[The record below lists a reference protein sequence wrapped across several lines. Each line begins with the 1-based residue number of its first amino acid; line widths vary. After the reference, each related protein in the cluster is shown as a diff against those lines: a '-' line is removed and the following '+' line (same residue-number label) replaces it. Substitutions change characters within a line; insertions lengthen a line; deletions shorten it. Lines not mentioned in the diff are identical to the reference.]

1 MAPKYDFESI
11 ISERKPIFAYNPPG
25 LLNTSLV
32 KAVINAGG
40 IGFVDLER
48 LLQQESEQLLQ
59 NSLTEFTSSFGVRV
73 CDHEQLD
80 LVLKLHNDSFP
91 LILVIG
97 DFQLTKSDLN
107 NASKKSIVLLAEVI
121 SLKEAYEKKW
131 AQAFIVKGNEAA
143 GRVGDET
150 SFILSQQFA
159 DAGLPFIIQGGM
171 GLYTVPAIIG
181 IGAKGVIL
189 DSQLYLTPE
198 SPLSKNA
205 KEFIEKLDATD
216 TKVLG
221 ESTKNKYRVY
231 ARLGT
236 RVVKEFQQKEKEL
249 LKLTKKERT
258 KQFTEQLLSQREMFE
273 KDDLSNCLIPLGQ
286 DVPFAKILTSKF
298 SNVLGIINGLLKQTE
313 KQIRNAVTNYPFRK
327 KNEIAKELGIKYP
340 IIQGPM
346 ANISENPTFAK
357 VISDAGALPILA
369 LGSLFPNQT
378 RTLIKKTKE
387 KLGGKPFGCGIIC
400 LDANKTARDA
410 HLEILK
416 ETKPS
421 FAVVAAGTI
430 DHAKEVMSYGI
441 KTFLHTPSP
450 IIFAEAIK
458 SDVKNLVLEGMEC
471 GGHIG
476 FLTSFVLWELSLHQL
491 IQQKESIEQSNQK
504 VTVAFAGGIGDR
516 FSAAIA
522 GIIAS
527 ALPKL
532 MNGIMWVGSA
542 YILVKEIVGTGAI
555 QPLYQQLALNAKETM
570 VLGDTVNTRAR
581 SIPTPCAREIIK
593 REHDRIEQGVPL
605 KERKHQYE
613 RDNLGATRIAA
624 LGEIWNPDG
633 EDDKPN
639 RFMYVDEKIQY
650 QKGNYLIG
658 QIVTSLRCIRSID
671 HLHKELV
678 GNSQKVLMGRITE
691 LLEKFEKMSKITK
704 QPVIQQQTITVESN
718 SQIVNTEIFEGEGVA
733 IIGLGCVL
741 PDAPNIETYWK
752 NIKKKVNSIHEIP
765 KERWLNDLDLFYSAD
780 RNAPGKTYAKIAAT
794 IKNFTFDSLEFKI
807 PPKVAITMGEVQ
819 KFALVAA
826 KEALMDAGLLGKT
839 VDHSN
844 TAIIIGNSM
853 GDEIRS
859 HYSRR
864 IFLPET
870 FNAIERSSSFKDMDP
885 KLWADIKR
893 FVEDDFDLRLKPLN
907 EDSMPGELSNVIAG
921 RIANVFNLR
930 GKNMTTD
937 AACASSLAALNV
949 AAKGLLDKECDIA
962 LCGGADCSLDPT
974 TFIKFSKIGALAAD
988 GSYPFDKRA
997 NGFVM
1002 GEGAGFIVL
1011 KRLSD
1016 AIKDGHKIYAVVRGL
1031 GSSSDGK
1038 GKGITAPN
1046 PIGQKL
1052 AIQRALDQADVVFSD
1067 LQLVEAHGTSTTVG
1081 DVIELQVLNEL
1092 AEKAPYSSIAL
1103 GSIKSQIGHLKSAA
1117 GIASLIKVALA
1128 LHHKILPPSINFE
1141 IPNPNI
1147 NWDIS
1152 PFFVNT
1158 KSQKWIEPKTGTRI
1172 AGVSSFGFGGTN
1184 YHTIIEEYIP
1194 GKTKGHLPTLI
1205 SPSELQRLLA
1215 GVKISP
1221 DVSPVK
1227 QEFDI
1232 ILNQEKWQE
1241 YLKQYKTLET
1251 DAIFFGGET
1260 EAELEKS
1267 ILELKNKQISS
1278 SFAIDGIGPRV
1289 REIAFDSTKSLKKPV
1304 RAGITCNSL
1313 TELSSSIDQLLSGLK
1328 SKEKRTIL
1336 RNKGIFYG
1344 EDHKLGKIAFL
1355 FPGQGSQ
1362 YVRMGREL
1370 YERFEIVRSTFKEA
1384 DEIMEELLGFKI
1396 SEIIFAVNK
1405 SDEEVIEL
1413 LKQTEIT
1420 QPAIFVLDIAIFRL
1434 LIQFGIKPD
1443 FVAGHSMGEYA
1454 ALVASGI
1461 FSFRDG
1467 ILAII
1472 PRGQAMA
1479 SLQAMDKGMMAGVGA
1494 GYEQVEKILKK
1505 VKGYV
1510 IAANK
1515 NSPKQT
1521 VISGASS
1528 AIKEAIK
1535 LFTEEGI
1542 TAIPL
1547 PVSAA
1552 FHSDI
1557 VKPAIQAYRKS
1568 IEPLT
1573 YNKSIIPISS
1583 NVTGEIYPEGRDKI
1597 VPLLCKQVSSPV
1609 EWQKQIVNMYE
1620 KEGVRTFIEIGPKYV
1635 LTSFAR
1641 AILEDKNDF
1650 IALAACHPKK
1660 GEMQHLSEVIAALG
1674 SFGFPLKIPKL
1685 DDSFY
1690 TQEFKKPL
1698 ERFLEKKPKQQ
1709 LVSAVSPPI
1718 ETRTQII
1725 HKESP
1730 FDVLETQELVE
1741 VISDDSFTDYLE
1753 LQAPAIRAFLKAG
1766 FDTYKSTIAEAL
1778 KEKREFDKLNI
1789 NTEAIGITGISIG
1802 LPGKDRK
1809 VFGDSN
1815 FDDILAGEN
1824 FIDLIPMNMREKMVD
1839 KNIVRLVKDAVNGAQ
1854 FQTISDVGEVIKLAA
1869 QKGQFDLSKEYG
1881 VDADFTDLLD
1891 ITFQLA
1897 FAAGIEALR
1906 DAGIPLMPLKVKTS
1920 VGKEIV
1926 KGWALPESLRNETGI
1941 VFASAF
1947 PAYSNLISV
1956 LSEFLADKYK
1966 TKNKEEIHLLFDELI
1981 EQISDKKS
1989 KDRMLQWYQENKTQ
2003 ITSDK
2008 DSRFQFSRKFLFEI
2022 LSMGHSQFAQF
2033 IRARGPNT
2041 QVNAACSSTTQAIAI
2056 AEDWI
2061 RTGRCQRVI
2070 VIAADD
2076 VTNEE
2081 MLEWI
2086 SSGFLAVGAATT
2098 KEDVKEAA
2106 LPFDKRRHGM
2116 IIGMGAVG
2124 VIIESE
2130 SAIQTRGIKPIVDLL
2145 GTHIVNSAFHGTR
2158 LDREHI
2164 SSQMD
2169 EFISIIERRFNISR
2183 EEMAKE
2189 MVFVSHETYTPAR
2202 GGSAS
2207 AEVDALRKTFGSMLD
2222 RIVIANTKGFTGH
2235 AMGAGIEDVVAIKI
2249 LEKGIVPPVANWKE
2263 LDPELGPLNLSK
2275 GGKYNVKY
2283 ALRFAAG
2290 FGSQLTMALFRLN
2303 TSSGRLEGQAYGQ
2316 WLNDIGGSRKTL
2328 EVVKRTLRLKEDPS
2342 IVKQE
2347 QVFPVSIP
2355 LKGVVANG
2363 AIVKSIID
2371 LISEKTGY
2379 PSDMIEPDMNL
2390 EEDLGIDTVKQA
2402 ELFGIFRT
2410 QYDLPRE
2417 EGVRIQDYSTVN
2429 KIAAYLASKITSPI
2443 AKPSEAQTSVA
2454 QPSAEVKGEQVVSL
2468 EGKKDEIIHEV
2479 LSLIA
2484 EKTGYPADMIESD
2497 MELEEDLGIDTVKQA
2512 EMLGIIRSKWN
2523 LPREEGIQIQDYS
2536 TVNKIADYILS
2547 RIDKALQPSTAA
2559 IATTVSEIK
2568 DDYVPAQR
2576 LTLQLIDAPMPKIEK
2591 LKLKDKKFIVAGEAS
2606 PFTNEIIA
2614 QLENKKV
2621 ILVKHID
2628 LKSQNTRDKIL
2639 KELPEEVIDG
2649 LIYIEPKT
2657 TQSNKHDRTA
2667 RIFFTLCRDVKYSE
2681 SPMILTICKTETSFG
2696 WEGKYSPIS
2705 GSLTGL
2711 TKAIAR
2717 EFTNSIVK
2725 CVSCSNPKFA
2735 IEELYAGDGSLEVS
2749 YTEEGKRKVF
2759 ITVESPIEPTEQPFT
2774 IAKDELV
2781 LITGGALGITY
2792 EITRELARKYQL
2804 KLALI
2809 GIEELP
2815 DKITEIAKYDQERL
2829 AQLKEQ
2835 LISDLKQ
2842 NNDRV
2847 TPVLIEREWS
2857 KISKAIDIE
2866 KAKEEL
2872 ASLGSEVKYYTTNV
2886 VNPEQMKST
2895 IDQIRLDFNQ
2905 EIIGI
2910 IHGAGLEI
2918 SRLIKD
2924 KKPEEFDLV
2933 YNVKA
2938 IGLDNLLQNV
2948 NLKKVKFIKCFS
2960 SVAGRYGNAGQVDYS
2975 AANDYLSKNC
2985 WQLRSTGI
2993 RATSICWS
3001 AWGEVGMAT
3010 RGSVMTIL
3018 KHAGV
3023 TPITVKDG
3031 VKAFINE
3038 LEFGLEP
3045 EVVIAGKIGILMESP
3060 SKYLSVDKKLYPLI
3074 GKIKRNYDGSIV
3086 TERNFSLEDDLYLNH
3101 HRFDN
3106 IPFLP
3111 GVIGLEIFAELTKIA
3126 FPKAKLVG
3134 FNDVEFKSAIKFT
3147 NDKSRILKTRIDY
3160 STKNPKCVIFS
3171 EFIKDGAVVGK
3182 PNTHFTAEVI
3192 LGSRKE
3198 ESATKPKLHPKEL
3211 VSKETIY
3218 SILPHGPLF
3227 HVLREINDFK
3237 QDIITKVSTS
3247 DKNQFSFENKG
3258 FTIDPLIIE
3267 SAFQSMGLLDIIKN
3281 SKLGLPFGIK
3291 SLVINKATE
3300 PAAFIRGSKI
3310 KDSELGSIYNF
3321 EVLSKT
3327 GQVLLKAE
3335 EYSTV
3340 QVDFGAE
3347 ISQAQE
3353 IQIERLRRLFEI
3365 PKEAILEVVNVE
3377 QLSKKIESENDYL
3390 DKFLHADEKTKY
3402 ESLTVE
3408 KRRKEW
3414 IAGVIAIKL
3423 ALRKINPNIQL
3434 SKIKIEKNEQGKPF
3448 IILNKKHISLSITHS
3463 NGFAV
3468 GIVDPNNNTGID
3480 LEIKVKRDNS
3490 FVDELI
3496 SSKEKEL
3503 INNQQKEIN
3512 EELLTKIWVA
3522 KEAASKVLGTGLKID
3537 LHDLIISKI
3546 KDKEIVLEIDSTKI
3560 STIDNQFL
3568 KTHLKG
3574 KSQLELKAKIDQND
3588 EFVAAIC
3595 QLPLK

>member
-1 MAPKYDFESI
+1 MAHKHDFESI
-11 ISERKPIFAYNPPG
+11 ISECKPIFAYNPPG
-25 LLNTSLV
+25 LLDTSLI
-32 KAVINAGG
+32 KAVINARG
-40 IGFVDLER
+40 IGLVNLER
-48 LLQQESEQLLQ
+48 LHQQESEKLLQ
-59 NSLTEFTSSFGVRV
+59 KCLSDFSSSIGFRLSDRKQLNLVMDLHTE
-73 CDHEQLD
+73 
-80 LVLKLHNDSFP
+80 SFP
-91 LILVIG
+91 IILVIG
-97 DFQLTKSDLN
+97 DFHLSKSDLKDI
-107 NASKKSIVLLAEVI
+107 SKKPFVLLAEVI

-159 DAGLPFIIQGGM
+159 DAGLPFLIQGGI
-171 GLYTVPAIIG
+171 GLYTTPAIIG
-181 IGAKGVIL
+181 VGAKGVVL

-216 TKVLG
+216 TKILG
-221 ESTKNKYRVY
+221 ESTKNSYRVY

-236 RVVKEFQQKEKEL
+236 SIVKEFLQKEKEM

-258 KQFTEQLLSQREMFE
+258 KLFSEELLSQREMFE
-273 KDDLSNCLIPLGQ
+273 KDDLSNCLLPLGQ
-286 DVPFAKILTSKF
+286 DIPFAKILTSKF
-298 SNVLGIINGLLKQTE
+298 ANVSGIINGLLRQTE
-313 KQIRNAVTNYPFRK
+313 KQIKNAVTNYPFGEQA
-327 KNEIAKELGIKYP
+327 EITKELGIKYP

-357 VISDAGALPILA
+357 VVSDAGALPILA

-378 RTLIKKTKE
+378 RTLITKTRE
-387 KLGGKPFGCGIIC
+387 QLGDQPFGCGIIG
-400 LDANKTARDA
+400 LEANKTACDS

-416 ETKPS
+416 EFKPT
-421 FAVVAAGTI
+421 FAVVAAGSI
-430 DHAKEVMSYGI
+430 DQAKQVMSYGI
-441 KTFLHTPSP
+441 KTFLHSPSP
-450 IIFAEAIK
+450 VIFAEAIK
-458 SDVKNLVLEGMEC
+458 ADVKYLVLEGMEC

-491 IQQKESIEQSNQK
+491 KELEETIEKSNQK
-504 VTVAFAGGIGDR
+504 VIVAFAGGIGDR
-516 FSAAIA
+516 FSAAVA
-522 GIIAS
+522 GIIAA
-527 ALPKL
+527 ALPRL
-532 MNGIMWVGSA
+532 MYGVMWVGSA

-570 VLGDTVNTRAR
+570 ILGETVNTRAR

-593 REHDRIEQGVPL
+593 REHDRIQESIPL

-613 RDNLGATRIAA
+613 RDNLGSTRIAA

-639 RFMYVDEKIQY
+639 RFMFVDEKVQY
-650 QKGNYLIG
+650 QKGNYLVG
-658 QIVTSLRCIRSID
+658 QIVSSLRCIRSID

-678 GNSQKVLMGRITE
+678 VNSHEVLMNRISE
-691 LLEKFEKMSKITK
+691 LIEKFEKISKITT
-704 QPVIQQQTITVESN
+704 QHVTQQQPIIAES
-718 SQIVNTEIFEGEGVA
+718 SPQVVSTDIFEGEGVA

-741 PDAPNIETYWK
+741 PDAPNIDVYWR
-752 NIKKKVNSIHEIP
+752 NIRKRVNSVHEIP
-765 KERWLNDLDLFYSAD
+765 KERWADDIDLFYSAD
-780 RNAPGKTYAKIAAT
+780 RSAPSKTYAKIAAS
-794 IKNFTFDSLEFKI
+794 IKNFTFNSLEFKI
-807 PPKVAITMGEVQ
+807 PPKIASTMGRVQ

-826 KEALMDAGLLGKT
+826 KEALIDAGLLDT
-839 VDHSN
+839 SVNHDR
-844 TAIIIGNSM
+844 TAVIIGNAM

-859 HYSRR
+859 NYTRR
-864 IFLPET
+864 IYLPE
-870 FNAIERSSSFKDMDP
+870 ALKAVERSSSFKDMDP
-885 KLWADIKR
+885 KLWANIKK
-893 FVEDDFDLRLKPLN
+893 FVEDDFDARLVPIN

-949 AAKGLLDKECDIA
+949 AVKGLLDKESDIA

-974 TFIKFSKIGALAAD
+974 TFIKFSKIGALSAE

-1002 GEGAGFIVL
+1002 GEGAGFVVL

-1016 AIKDGHKIYAVVRGL
+1016 AIRDGNKIYAVVRGL

-1052 AIQRALDQADVVFSD
+1052 AIERALDQAEIVFSD
-1067 LQLVEAHGTSTTVG
+1067 VQLVEAHGTSTTVG
-1081 DVIELQVLNEL
+1081 DVIEMQVLNEL
-1092 AEKAPYSSIAL
+1092 AEKAPHSSIAI

-1117 GIASLIKVALA
+1117 GIAALIKVALS
-1128 LHHKILPPSINFE
+1128 LYHKTLPPSINFE
-1141 IPNPNI
+1141 TPNPNI

-1152 PFFVNT
+1152 PFYVNT
-1158 KSQKWIEPKTGTRI
+1158 KSQKWLTPKTGTRI

-1184 YHTIIEEYIP
+1184 YHAIIEEYIP
-1194 GKTKGHLPTLI
+1194 GITKGHLPALI
-1205 SPSELQRLLA
+1205 SPAELQRLLS
-1215 GVKISP
+1215 GVQISQG
-1221 DVSPVK
+1221 VSPVK

-1241 YLKQYKTLET
+1241 HLKRYKTLET
-1251 DAIFFGGET
+1251 DALFFGGET
-1260 EAELEKS
+1260 EAELEKD
-1267 ILELKNKQISS
+1267 ILEFKNKQLSS
-1278 SFAIDGIGPRV
+1278 SFEIDGIGPRV
-1289 REIAFDSTKSLKKPV
+1289 RDIAFESTKSLKKPV
-1304 RAGITCNSL
+1304 KAGIASKSL
-1313 TELSSSIDQLLSGLK
+1313 NDLSSSVDQLLSGLK
-1328 SKEKRTIL
+1328 DKEKRTIL

-1344 EDHKLGKIAFL
+1344 DDHKIGKIAFL

-1396 SEIIFAVNK
+1396 SDIIFAVNK
-1405 SDEEVIEL
+1405 SDEEVIEQ

-1420 QPAIFVLDIAIFRL
+1420 QPAIFVLDIALFRL
-1434 LIQFGIKPD
+1434 LDQFGIKPD

-1479 SLQAMDKGMMAGVGA
+1479 SLEAMDKGMMAGVGA
-1494 GYEQVEKILKK
+1494 GFEQVDKILKK

-1521 VISGASS
+1521 VISGASD

-1583 NVTGEIYPEGRDKI
+1583 NVTGDIYPEGKDKI

-1609 EWQKQIVNMYE
+1609 EWNKQIVNMYE

-1641 AILEDKNDF
+1641 AILEDKSDF
-1650 IALAACHPKK
+1650 VALASCHPKK
-1660 GEMQHLSEVIAALG
+1660 GELQHFNEVIAALG
-1674 SFGFPLKIPKL
+1674 SFGYPIKIPTL
-1685 DDSFY
+1685 EDPIY
-1690 TQEFKKPL
+1690 TPEFKKPL
-1698 ERFLEKKPKQQ
+1698 ERFLEKKLIQQ
-1709 LVSAVSPPI
+1709 AVPQILPRI
-1718 ETRTQII
+1718 ETRTQVV
-1725 HKESP
+1725 HEESP
-1730 FDVLETQELVE
+1730 FDILQSQELTE
-1741 VISDDSFTDYLE
+1741 VINDDSFKDYLE

-1766 FDTYKSTIAEAL
+1766 FDTYKNTIAAAL
-1778 KEKREFDKLNI
+1778 KGKEVYDKLNI
-1789 NTEAIGITGISIG
+1789 ITEAIGITGISIG

-1815 FDDILAGEN
+1815 FDDILAGKN
-1824 FIDLIPMNMREKMVD
+1824 FIDLIPMEMREKMVD
-1839 KNIVRLVKDAVNGAQ
+1839 KNIVRLVKDAINGAQ

-1881 VDADFTDLLD
+1881 VDAEFTDLLD

-1897 FAAGIEALR
+1897 FAAGIEALK
-1906 DAGIPLMPLKVKTS
+1906 DAGIPLMPQKVKTS

-1926 KGWALPESLRNETGI
+1926 KGWALPESMRDETGI
-1941 VFASAF
+1941 IFASAF
-1947 PAYSNLISV
+1947 PAYSNLISI
-1956 LSEFLADKYK
+1956 LSEFLADKYA

-1981 EQISDKKS
+1981 KQISDEKS
-1989 KDRMLQWYQENKTQ
+1989 KARIQKWYQANKTQ

-2061 RTGRCQRVI
+2061 RTGRCKRVI

-2106 LPFDKRRHGM
+2106 LPFDNRRHGM

-2124 VIIESE
+2124 IVLESE
-2130 SAIQTRGIKPIVDLL
+2130 SVIQKRGVKPIVDLL
-2145 GTHIVNSAFHGTR
+2145 GTHVVNSAFHGTR
-2158 LDREHI
+2158 LDRDHI

-2290 FGSQLTMALFRLN
+2290 FGSQLTLALFRLN
-2303 TSSGRLEGQAYGQ
+2303 TSSGRLEGQAYEQ
-2316 WLNDIGGSRKTL
+2316 WLNTLGGSRNTL
-2328 EVVKRTLRLKEDPS
+2328 EVVNRTLRLKEDTTLLTR
-2342 IVKQE
+2342 E
-2347 QVFPVSIP
+2347 QPIP
-2355 LKGVVANG
+2355 ISTPKKVVVNG
-2363 AIVKSIID
+2363 AVVNGIIN
-2371 LISEKTGY
+2371 LLSERTGY
-2379 PSDMIEPDMNL
+2379 PPDMIEPDMNL

-2402 ELFGIFRT
+2402 ELFGILRT

-2429 KIAAYLASKITSPI
+2429 KIAGYLASKMSSPE
-2443 AKPSEAQTSVA
+2443 APSAVVQEGSVVA
-2454 QPSAEVKGEQVVSL
+2454 QGEQAVNQ
-2468 EGKKDEIIHEV
+2468 EGKKNEIIQEI
-2479 LSLIA
+2479 LNLIS
-2484 EKTGYPADMIESD
+2484 EKTGYPTDMIEID

-2512 EMLGIIRSKWN
+2512 EMFGIIRTKWD
-2523 LPREEGIQIQDYS
+2523 LPREEGIRIQEYS
-2536 TVNKIADYILS
+2536 TVNKITDYILS
-2547 RIDKALQPSTAA
+2547 RIGKASQPSATAA
-2559 IATTVSEIK
+2559 ASTPTATE
-2568 DDYVPAQR
+2568 DAYVPAQR
-2576 LTLQLIDAPMPKIEK
+2576 LTLQLIEAPMPKVEK
-2591 LKLKDKKFIVAGEAS
+2591 LKLKDKKFLVVGEAGS
-2606 PFTNEIIA
+2606 YTTEIVT
-2614 QLENKKV
+2614 LLDGNKATV
-2621 ILVKHID
+2621 VKQID
-2628 LKSQNTRDKIL
+2628 LNIHNTRDKIL
-2639 KELPEEVIDG
+2639 KELPEEIIDG

-2657 TQSNKHDRTA
+2657 TQKNMHDKTA
-2667 RIFFTLCRDVKYSE
+2667 RIFFTLCRDVNYSE
-2681 SPMILTICKTETSFG
+2681 SPMILTISDTETSFG
-2696 WEGKYSPIS
+2696 WNGKYTPIS

-2717 EFTNSIVK
+2717 EFSNSTVK
-2725 CVSCSNPKFA
+2725 CVSSSDPKYT
-2735 IEELYAGDGSLEVS
+2735 IDELCAGDGSLEVS
-2749 YTEEGKRKVF
+2749 YSEKGERKVF
-2759 ITVESPIEPTEQPFT
+2759 ITVESPIETTEQPFT

-2792 EITRELARKYQL
+2792 EITKELARKYQP

-2815 DKITEIAKYDQERL
+2815 ENIAEIAKYDQERL

-2842 NNDRV
+2842 NNERV
-2847 TPVLIEREWS
+2847 TPVLIEKEWF

-2872 ASLGSEVKYYTTNV
+2872 ASLGSTVKYYSTNV
-2886 VNPEQMKST
+2886 INSEQMKST
-2895 IDQIRLDFNQ
+2895 LKQIKSDFDQD
-2905 EIIGI
+2905 IIGI

-2985 WQLRSTGI
+2985 WQLRSQGI

-3010 RGSVMTIL
+3010 RGSIMTIL

-3031 VKAFINE
+3031 VKAFIDE

-3045 EVVIAGKIGILMESP
+3045 EVVVAGKIGILMESP
-3060 SKYLSVDKKLYPLI
+3060 SKFLLADKKLYPLI
-3074 GKIKRNYDGSIV
+3074 GMFKRNYDGSIV

-3106 IPFLP
+3106 VPFLP
-3111 GVIGLEIFAELTKIA
+3111 GVIGLEIFAELTKMA
-3126 FPKAKLVG
+3126 FPKAKLAG
-3134 FNDVEFKSAIKFT
+3134 FSDVAFKSAIKFT
-3147 NDKSRILKTRIDY
+3147 NDKSRILKTRINY
-3160 STKNPKCVIFS
+3160 STKDPECLIYS
-3171 EFIKDGAVVGK
+3171 EFVKDGMVVGK
-3182 PNTHFTAEVI
+3182 PNIHFTAKVV
-3192 LGSRKE
+3192 LGSIKE
-3198 ESATKPKLHPKEL
+3198 EFTTKPELHKKEL

-3227 HVLREINDFK
+3227 HVLKEVNDFK
-3237 QDIITKVSTS
+3237 QDIIAKVSTS

-3258 FTIDPLIIE
+3258 FTIEPLLIE
-3267 SAFQSMGLLDIIKN
+3267 SAFQTMGLLDIIKD

-3291 SLVINKATE
+3291 SLTFNKATE
-3300 PAAFIRGSKI
+3300 PAALIRGSKV
-3310 KDSELGSIYNF
+3310 KDSDLGSIYNF
-3321 EVLSKT
+3321 EVLAKT
-3327 GQVLLKAE
+3327 GQVIMKAE
-3335 EYSTV
+3335 EYSTI

-3347 ISQAQE
+3347 ITQAQE
-3353 IQIERLRRLFEI
+3353 IQIERVKRLFDLS
-3365 PKEAILEVVNVE
+3365 KEAILEVVNVD
-3377 QLSKKIESENDYL
+3377 QISKKIKTESDYL
-3390 DKFLHADEKTKY
+3390 EKILHVDEIAKY
-3402 ESLTVE
+3402 ESITVK
-3408 KRRKEW
+3408 KRREEW
-3414 IAGVIAIKL
+3414 IAGVIAVKQAIM
-3423 ALRKINPNIQL
+3423 KINPEIQS
-3434 SKIKIEKNEQGKPF
+3434 SKIKIEKNENGKPF
-3448 IILNKKHISLSITHS
+3448 IILNKKHIHISITHS

-3468 GIVDPNNNTGID
+3468 GIVDPTNNIGID
-3480 LEIKVKRDNS
+3480 LEIIKKRDKS
-3490 FVDELI
+3490 FVEEVI

-3503 INNQQKEIN
+3503 LTNQQQEIT
-3512 EELLTKIWVA
+3512 EELLTKIWTA
-3522 KEAASKVLGTGLKID
+3522 KEAASKVLGTGLNID

-3546 KDKEIVLEIDSTKI
+3546 KDKEITIKIDSTKI
-3560 STIDNQFL
+3560 PTTDKQLIND
-3568 KTHLKG
+3568 HLKG

>member
-1 MAPKYDFESI
+1 MALKHDFESI

-25 LLNTSLV
+25 LLDTSLI
-32 KAVINAGG
+32 KAVIDAGG
-40 IGFVDLER
+40 IGLVDLER
-48 LLQQESEQLLQ
+48 LHQQESEKLLQ
-59 NSLTEFTSSFGVRV
+59 NSLTEFTNSFGVRV
-73 CDHEQLD
+73 CDRKQLN
-80 LVLKLHNDSFP
+80 LVLKLHNESFP
-91 LILVIG
+91 LILIIG
-97 DFQLTKSDLN
+97 DFQLTKSDLDKI
-107 NASKKSIVLLAEVI
+107 SKKSILLVAEVI

-159 DAGLPFIIQGGM
+159 DAGLPFIIQGGI
-171 GLYTVPAIIG
+171 GLYTAPAIIG

-205 KEFIEKLDATD
+205 KDFIEKLDATD

-236 RVVKEFQQKEKEL
+236 KIVKEFLQKEKEL
-249 LKLTKKERT
+249 LKFTKKERT
-258 KQFTEQLLSQREMFE
+258 KLFTEQLFSQREMFE

-298 SNVLGIINGLLKQTE
+298 SNVSGIIAGLMKQTE
-313 KQIRNAVTNYPFRK
+313 KQITNAMTNYPFGK
-327 KNEIAKELGIKYP
+327 QAEINKELGIKYS

-378 RTLIKKTKE
+378 RTLISKTKE
-387 KLGGKPFGCGIIC
+387 QLGNQPFGCGIIC
-400 LDANKTARDA
+400 LDANKTARDS
-410 HLEILK
+410 HLEILR

-450 IIFAEAIK
+450 LIFAEAIK
-458 SDVKNLVLEGMEC
+458 SDVTKLVLEGMEC

-476 FLTSFVLWELSLHQL
+476 ILTSFVLWELSLHQL
-491 IQQKESIEQSNQK
+491 KELQESIERSNQK

-516 FSAAIA
+516 FSAAVV

-532 MNGIMWVGSA
+532 MNGVLWVGSA
-542 YILVKEIVGTGAI
+542 YLLVKEIVETGAI

-570 VLGDTVNTRAR
+570 VIGETVNTRAR
-581 SIPTPCAREIIK
+581 SIPTPCAREIVK
-593 REHDRIEQGVPL
+593 REHDRIEQGVSL

-633 EDDKPN
+633 EDDKPD
-639 RFMYVDEKIQY
+639 RFMFVDEKIQY
-650 QKGNYLIG
+650 QKGNYLVG
-658 QIVTSLRCIRSID
+658 QIVASLRCIRSIEN
-671 HLHKELV
+671 LHKELV
-678 GNSQKVLMGRITE
+678 INSQKVLMSKITE
-691 LLEKFEKMSKITK
+691 LVEKFEKISKITTQPTKQQQK
-704 QPVIQQQTITVESN
+704 QPVTVELTPQIAN
-718 SQIVNTEIFEGEGVA
+718 SEILEGEGVA
-733 IIGLGCVL
+733 IIGLGCVF
-741 PDAPNIETYWK
+741 PDAPNIDAYWK
-752 NIKKKVNSIHEIP
+752 NIKNRVNSIHEIP
-765 KERWLNDLDLFYSAD
+765 KERWAGDIDLFYSED
-780 RNAPGKTYAKIAAT
+780 RNAPSKTYAKIAAT
-794 IKNFTFDSLEFKI
+794 IRDFKFNTLEFKI
-807 PPKVAITMGEVQ
+807 PPKVASTMGGVQ
-819 KFALVAA
+819 KFSLVAA
-826 KEALMDAGLLGKT
+826 KEALSDAGLLDKNI
-839 VDHSN
+839 DHSK
-844 TAIIIGNSM
+844 TAIIVGNAM

-859 HYSRR
+859 NYTRR
-864 IFLPET
+864 IYLPEVLK
-870 FNAIERSSSFKDMDP
+870 AVERSSSFKDMDP
-885 KLWADIKR
+885 KLWDDIRK
-893 FVEDDFDLRLKPLN
+893 FVEEDFDKRLVPIN

-949 AAKGLLDKECDIA
+949 AVKGLLDKECDIA
-962 LCGGADCSLDPT
+962 LCGGADRSLDPT
-974 TFIKFSKIGALAAD
+974 TFIKFSKIGAISAE
-988 GSYPFDKRA
+988 GSFPFDARA

-1002 GEGAGFIVL
+1002 GEGAGFVVL

-1016 AIKDGHKIYAVVRGL
+1016 AIKDGNKIYSVIRGL

-1046 PIGQKL
+1046 PIGQRL
-1052 AIQRALDQADVVFSD
+1052 AIERALTQAGVSISD
-1067 LQLVEAHGTSTTVG
+1067 IQLIEAHGTSTTVG
-1081 DVIELQVLNEL
+1081 DVIEMQVLNEL
-1092 AEKAPYSSIAL
+1092 AEKAPKSSIAI
-1103 GSIKSQIGHLKSAA
+1103 GSIKSQIGHLKAAA
-1117 GIASLIKVALA
+1117 GIAALIKIALS
-1128 LHHKILPPSINFE
+1128 LHHKTLPPSINFE
-1141 IPNPNI
+1141 NPNPHI
-1147 NWDIS
+1147 KWDTS

-1158 KSQKWIEPKTGTRI
+1158 KSQKWVAPQTGTRL
-1172 AGVSSFGFGGTN
+1172 AGISSFGFGGTN
-1184 YHTIIEEYIP
+1184 YHAILEEYLP
-1194 GKTKGHLPTLI
+1194 GKTKGHLPTLL
-1205 SPSELQRLLA
+1205 SPSELQSILA
-1215 GVKISP
+1215 NARISSG
-1221 DVSPVK
+1221 VSPIG

-1241 YLKQYKTLET
+1241 YLKKYKTLEA
-1251 DAIFFGGET
+1251 DAIFFGGKT
-1260 EAELEKS
+1260 EDELEKS
-1267 ILELKNKQISS
+1267 ILAFKKKELSS
-1278 SFAIDGIGPRV
+1278 SFEVDGIGPRV
-1289 REIAFDSTKSLKKPV
+1289 RDIAFESTKALKKPV
-1304 RAGITCNSL
+1304 KAGISCRSL
-1313 TELSSSIDQLLSGLK
+1313 SDLSSSLDQLLSGLK
-1328 SKEKRTIL
+1328 ATEKRTIL

-1344 EDHKLGKIAFL
+1344 EDHKIGKIAFL

-1384 DEIMEELLGFKI
+1384 DEIMNEMLGFKI
-1396 SEIIFAVNK
+1396 SEIIFALNK

-1434 LIQFGIKPD
+1434 LSQYGIKPD

-1454 ALVASGI
+1454 ALVAAGI

-1479 SLQAMDKGMMAGVGA
+1479 TLDTMDKGMMAGVGA
-1494 GYEQVEKILKK
+1494 GFEKVDEILKK
-1505 VKGYV
+1505 VKGYA

-1521 VISGASS
+1521 VISGESS

-1535 LFTEEGI
+1535 LFTEEDI
-1542 TAIPL
+1542 IAIPL

-1557 VKPAIQAYRKS
+1557 VKPAVQGFKES
-1568 IEPLT
+1568 IEILT
-1573 YNKSIIPISS
+1573 YNKPTIPISS
-1583 NVTGEIYPEGRDKI
+1583 NVTGDIYPKGRDKI
-1597 VPLLCKQVSSPV
+1597 IPLLCKQVSSPV
-1609 EWQKQIVNMYE
+1609 EWSKQIINMYE

-1650 IALAACHPKK
+1650 VALAACHPKK
-1660 GEMQHLSEVIAALG
+1660 GEMLHLSEVIAALG
-1674 SFGFPLKIPKL
+1674 SFGYPIKIPKL
-1685 DDSFY
+1685 EDPFY
-1690 TQEFKKPL
+1690 TQEFRKPL
-1698 ERFLEKKPKQQ
+1698 EKFLEKKPIQQ
-1709 LVSAVSPPI
+1709 IVSHVSPTI
-1718 ETRTQII
+1718 ETRVQTI

-1730 FDVLETQELVE
+1730 FDVLQSQELTE
-1741 VISDDSFTDYLE
+1741 VISDDSFKDYLD

-1766 FDTYKSTIAEAL
+1766 FDTYKSTIAIAL

-1809 VFGDSN
+1809 VFEESN

-1824 FIDLIPMNMREKMVD
+1824 FIDLIPMELREKMVD

-1920 VGKEIV
+1920 VGKDIV

-1956 LSEFLADKYK
+1956 ISEFLVDKYK
-1966 TKNKEEIHLLFDELI
+1966 TKNKEEIHILFDELI
-1981 EQISDKKS
+1981 GQISDKKS
-1989 KDRMLQWYQENKTQ
+1989 KTRMQEWYQENKTQ

-2008 DSRFQFSRKFLFEI
+2008 DSRFQFSRKFLFKI

-2061 RTGRCQRVI
+2061 RTGRCKRVI
-2070 VIAADD
+2070 VVAADD

-2124 VIIESE
+2124 IVLESE

-2169 EFISIIERRFNISR
+2169 EFISNIERRYNISR

-2222 RIVIANTKGFTGH
+2222 KIVIANTKGFTGH

-2249 LEKGIVPPVANWKE
+2249 LEKGIIPPVANWKE

-2290 FGSQLTMALFRLN
+2290 FGSQLTLALFRLN
-2303 TSSGRLEGQAYGQ
+2303 TSSGRLEGQAYEQ
-2316 WLNDIGGSRKTL
+2316 WLNAIGGSRSTL
-2328 EVVKRTLRLKEDPS
+2328 EIVNKTLRLKEDPS

-2347 QVFPVSIP
+2347 QVLPVSTP
-2355 LKGVVANG
+2355 SKGVVANG
-2363 AIVKSIID
+2363 VIVKSIID

-2379 PSDMIEPDMNL
+2379 PPDMIEPDMNL

-2429 KIAAYLASKITSPI
+2429 KIAAYLASKIPSPGVSPP
-2443 AKPSEAQTSVA
+2443 ADMKGVKVA
-2454 QPSAEVKGEQVVSL
+2454 NL
-2468 EGKKDEIIHEV
+2468 EGKKNEVIQEV

-2484 EKTGYPADMIESD
+2484 EKTGYPTDMIESD

-2512 EMLGIIRSKWN
+2512 EMLGLIRTKWN
-2523 LPREEGIQIQDYS
+2523 LPREEGIRIQDYS

-2547 RIDKALQPSTAA
+2547 RIEKAPQPSTAA
-2559 IATTVSEIK
+2559 VATTSTETE
-2568 DDYVPAQR
+2568 DAYVPAQR
-2576 LTLQLIDAPMPKIEK
+2576 LSLQLIDAPMPKIEK
-2591 LKLKDKKFIVAGEAS
+2591 LKLKEKKFIVAGEAS
-2606 PFTNEIIA
+2606 PFTTEIIS
-2614 QLENKKV
+2614 QLESKKA

-2628 LKSQNTRDKIL
+2628 LKNQNTRDKIL

-2657 TQSNKHDRTA
+2657 TQNNRHDKTA
-2667 RIFFTLCRDVKYSE
+2667 RIFFTLCRDVNYSE
-2681 SPMILTICKTETSFG
+2681 SPMILTVSNTGTSFG
-2696 WEGKYSPIS
+2696 WDGKYSPII

-2717 EFTNSIVK
+2717 EFSNSVVK
-2725 CVSCSNPKFA
+2725 CVSCSNPKLV
-2735 IEELYAGDGSLEVS
+2735 IDELSAGDGSLEVS
-2749 YTEEGKRKVF
+2749 YTEDGKRKVF
-2759 ITVESPIEPTEQPFT
+2759 ITVDSPVKVTEQPFT

-2792 EITRELARKYQL
+2792 EITKELARKYQP

-2809 GIEELP
+2809 GIEQLP
-2815 DKITEIAKYDQERL
+2815 KNIAEIAKYDQARL

-2835 LISDLKQ
+2835 LVSDLKQ
-2842 NNDRV
+2842 KNDRV
-2847 TPVLIEREWS
+2847 TPVLIEKEWA
-2857 KISKAIDIE
+2857 KTSKAIDIE

-2872 ASLGSEVKYYTTNV
+2872 SALGSEVKYYSTNV
-2886 VNPEQMKST
+2886 INTEQMKST
-2895 IDQIRLDFNQ
+2895 IEQIRSDFDQ

-2985 WQLRSTGI
+2985 WQLRSKGI

-3010 RGSVMTIL
+3010 RGSIMTIL
-3018 KHAGV
+3018 KHVGV

-3031 VKAFINE
+3031 VKAFIDE
-3038 LEFGLEP
+3038 LEHGLEP

-3060 SKYLSVDKKLYPLI
+3060 SRYLQVDKKLYPLI

-3086 TERNFSLEDDLYLNH
+3086 TERIFSLEDDLYLNH

-3111 GVIGLEIFAELTKIA
+3111 GVIGLEIFAELTKLG

-3134 FNDVEFKSAIKFT
+3134 FNNVEFKSAIKFT
-3147 NDKSRILKTRIDY
+3147 NDKSRLLKTRLDY
-3160 STKNPKCVIFS
+3160 STKNPKCTIFS
-3171 EFIKDGAVVGK
+3171 EFMKDGVVVGK
-3182 PNTHFTAEVI
+3182 PNIHFTAEMV

-3198 ESATKPKLHPKEL
+3198 EFATKPKLHKKEL

-3227 HVLREINDFK
+3227 HVLKEINDFK
-3237 QDIITKVSTS
+3237 QDIIAKVSTS
-3247 DKNQFSFENKG
+3247 DKNQFSFENNG
-3258 FTIDPLIIE
+3258 FTTDPLILE
-3267 SAFQSMGLLDIIKN
+3267 SAFQSMGLLDIIKK

-3300 PAAFIRGSKI
+3300 PAALIRGSKI
-3310 KDSELGSIYNF
+3310 KDSDLGSIYNF
-3321 EVLSKT
+3321 EVLSKS

-3335 EYSTV
+3335 EYSTI

-3347 ISQAQE
+3347 ISQALE
-3353 IQIERLRRLFEI
+3353 IQIERVKRLFEV
-3365 PKEAILEVVNVE
+3365 PKESILEVVNVE
-3377 QLSKKIESENDYL
+3377 QISKIIESEIDYL

-3402 ESLTVE
+3402 QSLSVE

-3423 ALRKINPNIQL
+3423 ALRKMNPDIQL

-3448 IILNKKHISLSITHS
+3448 IILNKKPLSLSITHS

-3480 LEIKVKRDNS
+3480 LEIKVKRDDS
-3490 FVDELI
+3490 FVEELI

-3503 INNQQKEIN
+3503 INNQQLEIT
-3512 EELLTKIWVA
+3512 EELLTKIWTA
-3522 KEAASKVLGTGLKID
+3522 KEAASKVLGIGLNID

-3546 KDKEIVLEIDSTKI
+3546 KDKEITIKIDPIKI
-3560 STIDNQFL
+3560 PSKDKQFL
-3568 KTHLKG
+3568 KNQLKG
-3574 KSQLELKAKIDQND
+3574 KSHLELKARIDQND

-3595 QLPLK
+3595 QLPIN